1 MYKEKL
7 LNIDEIIGYESD
19 QNSDMNEESM
29 KEFIENNFGHDCQA
43 ILVELDVDD
52 VIPGDDN
59 ANVKNDKTQKQLDKA
74 KNLSPILVSKSLEV
88 IDGHHRLRAAIYQK
102 REKILAY
109 QIIPGDD

>member
-1 MYKEKL
+1 MNKKKL
-7 LNIDEIIGYESD
+7 LNIDEIVHYATE
-19 QNSDMNEESM
+19 QNPKVDEES
-29 KEFIENNFGHDCQA
+29 FSDFLSDNYGSDCHA

-59 ANVKNDKTQKQLDKA
+59 ANVKNDKIQEKLNDA
-74 KNLSPILVSKSLEV
+74 KVLTPILVSKSLEV
-88 IDGHHRLRAAIYQK
+88 LDGHHRLRAAIHQK